1 MLQRGTDLLDR
12 CGDRIVVGDVDDH
25 RADEVTELADELVGI
40 LKTANASEH
49 LRSLALRGLLAAAAS
64 SACNVPRSPV

>member
-12 CGDRIVVGDVDDH
+12 CGDCIVVGDVDDH
-25 RADEVTELADELVGI
+25 WADEVTELADELVGI

-49 LRSLALRGLLAAAAS
+49 LRSL
-64 SACNVPRSPV
+64 VE